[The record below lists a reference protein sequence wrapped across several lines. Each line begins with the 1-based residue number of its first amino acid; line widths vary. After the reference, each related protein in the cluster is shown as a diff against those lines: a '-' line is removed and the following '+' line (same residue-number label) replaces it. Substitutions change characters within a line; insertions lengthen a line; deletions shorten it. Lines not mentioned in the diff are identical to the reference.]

1 MDRVGVTGV
10 RLDAF
15 ASNKMPDLLTL
26 EFCLNSLMV
35 EPLIAFDC
43 LSCLHWWQLVDK
55 AHPKALRHWSADG
68 RASAASSRDQPE
80 PRSHT
85 CMFPTH
91 SPLRRSGR
99 YTAQTHRG
107 RGNCSLFACLQS

>member
-15 ASNKMPDLLTL
+15 VSNKMPDLLTL
-26 EFCLNSLMV
+26 EFCLNSLIV

-43 LSCLHWWQLVDK
+43 LSCLHWWQFVDK

-68 RASAASSRDQPE
+68 RACAASSRACAASSRDQPE

-91 SPLRRSGR
+91 SP
-99 YTAQTHRG
+99 
-107 RGNCSLFACLQS
+107 F